1 MNVIYLRKLLICE
14 GFMEQFVI
22 MLRNVLIFVA
32 LAIPGY
38 IMVKGKLLQPAQSGV
53 LSKLL
58 MYLALPFMI
67 FSGVVKNLT
76 FDSSSLLMLGV
87 VAAIGLTAVLGMF
100 FISAPMVKME
110 KDKKTAGMMRFCAV
124 FANNGFLGIPL
135 AVAVFGGDSPVFTV
149 LIVLNIINNVLMY
162 TLGAYLTTGNKK
174 NISVKKA
181 FLNPVM
187 IAFVLGC
194 ICNLLGVVEKVPEVK
209 TFSDHFSNL
218 VTPISMTIIGMKLGA
233 ISFKKL
239 FSCGKLY
246 YVSFLKLVLFPVAIT
261 AALFALKLLPLTL
274 DWKSIILG
282 VFVAFSMPT
291 AGLAATFADEFG
303 GDTNNAVIFT
313 LGTTVLSVLTIPTLY
328 WVLNLFV

>member
-1 MNVIYLRKLLICE
+1 MGE
-14 GFMEQFVI
+14 FMI
-22 MLRNVLIFVA
+22 MLRNVMIFVA
-32 LAIPGY
+32 LAVPGY
-38 IMVKGKLLQPAQSGV
+38 ILVKGKLLRPEQSGV

-76 FDSSSLLMLGV
+76 FNKESLLMLGM
-87 VAAIGLTAVLGMF
+87 VALIGVAVIFGMF
-100 FISAPMVKME
+100 FVSVPLVKME
-110 KDKKTAGMMRFCAV
+110 KNKKTRGMMRFCAV

-162 TLGAYLTTGNKK
+162 TLGAYLTTGDKK

-181 FLNPVM
+181 FLNPVLV
-187 IAFVLGC
+187 AFVLGC
-194 ICNLLGVVEKVPEVK
+194 VCNLLAVKKYVPEVI
-209 TFSDHFSNL
+209 TFSDHFSNI
-218 VTPISMTIIGMKLGA
+218 VTPVSMTIIGMKLGA
-233 ISFKKL
+233 TSFRAL
-239 FSCGKLY
+239 FRSGRLY
-246 YVSFLKLVLFPVAIT
+246 YVSFLRLVLFPVAVT
-261 AALFALKLLPLTL
+261 AAMFILKAVPVNVPVE
-274 DWKSIILG
+274 SIILG

-303 GDTNNAVIFT
+303 GDTENAVILT

-328 WVLNLFV
+328 WLVNLFI

>member
-1 MNVIYLRKLLICE
+1 MGE
-14 GFMEQFVI
+14 FVI

-38 IMVKGKLLQPAQSGV
+38 ILVKGKLLRPEQSGV

-76 FDSSSLLMLGV
+76 FNREYLLLLGV
-87 VAAIGLTAVLGMF
+87 VAVIGIVVILGMF
-100 FISAPMVKME
+100 FVSVPLTKME
-110 KDKKTAGMMRFCAV
+110 KDKKTRGMLRFCAV

-135 AVAVFGGDSPVFTV
+135 AVAVFGADSLVFTV
-149 LIVLNIINNVLMY
+149 LMVLNIINNVLMY
-162 TLGAYLTTGNKK
+162 TLGAYLTTGDKK

-181 FLNPVM
+181 FLNPVLA
-187 IAFVLGC
+187 AFVFGC
-194 ICNLLGVVEKVPEVK
+194 ICNLLGVKKYVPEVI
-209 TFSDHFSNL
+209 TFSDHFSSV

-233 ISFKKL
+233 TSFKTL
-239 FSCGKLY
+239 FRSGKLY
-246 YVSFLKLVLFPVAIT
+246 YISLLKLVLFPVAVT
-261 AALFALKLLPLTL
+261 AAMFVLQALPGNLPVE
-274 DWKSIILG
+274 SIILG

-303 GDTNNAVIFT
+303 GDTENAVILT

-328 WVLNLFV
+328 WLLNLFI

>member
-1 MNVIYLRKLLICE
+1 MGE
-14 GFMEQFVI
+14 FVI

-38 IMVKGKLLQPAQSGV
+38 LLVKGKLLKPEQSGV
-53 LSKLL
+53 LSKIL

-67 FSGVVKNLT
+67 FSGVVKNLV
-76 FDSSSLLMLGV
+76 FNPASMLMLGL
-87 VAAIGLTAVLGMF
+87 VAVIGIAVVLGMF
-100 FISAPMVKME
+100 FVSAPLTKME
-110 KDKKTAGMMRFCAV
+110 KNQKTRGMLRFCAV

-135 AVAVFGGDSPVFTV
+135 AVAVFGSDSSVFTV
-149 LIVLNIINNVLMY
+149 VIVLNIINNVLMY
-162 TLGAYLTTGNKK
+162 TLGAYLTTGDKK

-181 FLNPVM
+181 FFNPVL

-194 ICNLLGVVEKVPEVK
+194 VCNLLGVKKYVPEVI
-209 TFSDHFSNL
+209 TFSDHFSNI
-218 VTPISMTIIGMKLGA
+218 VTPISMTVIGMKLGA
-233 ISFKKL
+233 TSFKTL
-239 FSCGKLY
+239 FRSGKLY

-261 AALFALKLLPLTL
+261 AVMFVLQFVPVNVPVE
-274 DWKSIILG
+274 SIILG

-303 GDTNNAVIFT
+303 GDTENAVIFT

-328 WVLNLFV
+328 WLLNLFV

>member
-1 MNVIYLRKLLICE
+1 ME
-14 GFMEQFVI
+14 EFMI
-22 MLRNVLIFVA
+22 MLRNVLMFVA
-32 LAIPGY
+32 LAIPGFLL
-38 IMVKGKLLQPAQSGV
+38 VKAKLLKPEQSGV

-76 FDSSSLLMLGV
+76 FDKDSLLMLGV
-87 VAAIGLTAVLGMF
+87 VALIGIVVVLGMF
-100 FISAPMVKME
+100 FVSTPLVNME
-110 KDKKTAGMMRFCAV
+110 KNQKTKGMMRFCAV

-162 TLGAYLTTGNKK
+162 TLGAYLATGDKK

-181 FLNPVM
+181 FLNPVLA
-187 IAFVLGC
+187 AFLLGC
-194 ICNLLGVVEKVPEVK
+194 VCNLLGVAKAVPEVGK
-209 TFSDHFSNL
+209 FSDHFGNI

-233 ISFKKL
+233 ISFKTL
-239 FSCGKLY
+239 FSSGKLY
-246 YVSFLKLVLFPVAIT
+246 YVSFLKLVLFPVVIT
-261 AALFALKLLPLTL
+261 AAMLALQNVSVNIPVKE
-274 DWKSIILG
+274 IILG

-303 GDTNNAVIFT
+303 GDTQNAVIFT

-328 WVLNLFV
+328 WLVNFFV

>member
-1 MNVIYLRKLLICE
+1 MGEFI
-14 GFMEQFVI
+14 I
-22 MLRNVLIFVA
+22 MLRNVLMFVA
-32 LAIPGY
+32 LAVPGY
-38 IMVKGKLLQPAQSGV
+38 ILVKSRLLKPEQSGV

-76 FDSSSLLMLGV
+76 FNADSLLMLGV
-87 VAAIGLTAVLGMF
+87 VAVLGIVCVLGMF
-100 FISAPMVKME
+100 FVSGPLMQGE
-110 KDKKTAGMMRFCAV
+110 KNPKTKGMMRFCAV

-162 TLGAYLTTGNKK
+162 TLGAYLTTGDKK

-181 FLNPVM
+181 FLNPVLV
-187 IAFVLGC
+187 AFVLGC
-194 ICNLLGVVEKVPEVK
+194 VCNLLGVAGKVPEVK
-209 TFSDHFSNL
+209 TFSDHFSNI

-233 ISFKKL
+233 TSFGSLLK
-239 FSCGKLY
+239 SRKLY
-246 YVSFLKLVLFPVAIT
+246 YISALRLVAFPAVLTALMLTLKA
-261 AALFALKLLPLTL
+261 LPLNL
-274 DWKSIILG
+274 PVESIILG
-282 VFVAFSMPT
+282 IFVAFSMPT

-303 GDTNNAVIFT
+303 GDTENAVIFT

-328 WVLNLFV
+328 WLVNLFI

>member
-1 MNVIYLRKLLICE
+1 MGEFI
-14 GFMEQFVI
+14 I

-32 LAIPGY
+32 LAVPGY
-38 IMVKGKLLQPAQSGV
+38 ILVKAKILQPAQSGV

-58 MYLALPFMI
+58 MYLGLPLMI

-76 FDSSSLLMLGV
+76 FDSGALMMLGAVALIGIV
-87 VAAIGLTAVLGMF
+87 VVLAMF
-100 FISAPMVKME
+100 FASAPMVKME
-110 KDKKTAGMMRFCAV
+110 KDKKVAGMMRFCSV

-135 AVAVFGGDSPVFTV
+135 AVAVFGSDSPVFTV

-162 TLGAYLTTGNKK
+162 TLGAYLTTGDQK

-181 FLNPVM
+181 FLNPVLV
-187 IAFVLGC
+187 AFVLGC
-194 ICNLLGVVEKVPEVK
+194 VCNLLGLVKIVPEVK
-209 TFSDHFSNL
+209 TFSDHFSNI

-239 FSCGKLY
+239 FGSGRLY
-246 YVSFLKLVLFPVAIT
+246 YVSFLRLVLFPAVVT
-261 AALFALKLLPLTL
+261 AALFAARLLPLGL

-303 GDTNNAVIFT
+303 GDTENAVIYT
-313 LGTTVLSVLTIPTLY
+313 LGTTVLCVVTIPTLY
-328 WVLNLFV
+328 WLVNLFV

>member
-1 MNVIYLRKLLICE
+1 
-14 GFMEQFVI
+14 MEEFII
-22 MLRNVLIFVA
+22 MLRNVLMFVA

-38 IMVKGKLLQPAQSGV
+38 ILVKCKMLAPQQSGV

-67 FSGVVKNLT
+67 FSGVVEKLT
-76 FDSSSLLMLGV
+76 FNKETLLMLGLVALIGVAV
-87 VAAIGLTAVLGMF
+87 VLFMF
-100 FISAPMVKME
+100 FVSTPLVKQE

-135 AVAVFGGDSPVFTV
+135 AAAVFGKDHPVFTV

-162 TLGAYLTTGNKK
+162 TLGAYLTTGDKK

-181 FLNPVM
+181 FVNPVL
-187 IAFVLGC
+187 IAFVLAC
-194 ICNLLGVVEKVPEVK
+194 ACNLLKVAKTVPEVL
-209 TFSDHFSNL
+209 TFSNHFSNI

-233 ISFKKL
+233 ISFKTL
-239 FSCGKLY
+239 FSSGKLY
-246 YVSFLKLVLFPVAIT
+246 YVSFLRLILFPAALT
-261 AALFALKLLPLTL
+261 AALFAAKLIPVAV

-303 GDTNNAVIFT
+303 GDTENAVIYT

-328 WVLNLFV
+328 WVVNLFI

>member
-1 MNVIYLRKLLICE
+1 MGEFL
-14 GFMEQFVI
+14 I

-38 IMVKGKLLQPAQSGV
+38 ILVKGKLLRPEQSGV

-76 FDSSSLLMLGV
+76 FNREYLLLLGV
-87 VAAIGLTAVLGMF
+87 VAVIGIVVILGMF
-100 FISAPMVKME
+100 FVSVPLTKME
-110 KDKKTAGMMRFCAV
+110 KDKKTRGMLRFCAV

-135 AVAVFGGDSPVFTV
+135 AVAVFGADSLVFTV
-149 LIVLNIINNVLMY
+149 LMVLNIINNVLMY
-162 TLGAYLTTGNKK
+162 TLGAYLTTGDKK
-174 NISVKKA
+174 KISVKKA
-181 FLNPVM
+181 FLNPVLA
-187 IAFVLGC
+187 AFVLGC
-194 ICNLLGVVEKVPEVK
+194 ICNLLGVKKYVPEFI
-209 TFSDHFSNL
+209 TFSDHFSSV

-233 ISFKKL
+233 TSFKTL
-239 FSCGKLY
+239 FRSGKLY
-246 YVSFLKLVLFPVAIT
+246 YISLLKLVLFPVAVT
-261 AALFALKLLPLTL
+261 AAMFVLQALPGNLPVE
-274 DWKSIILG
+274 SIILG

-303 GDTNNAVIFT
+303 GDTENAVILT

-328 WVLNLFV
+328 WLLNLFI

>member
-1 MNVIYLRKLLICE
+1 MGEFI
-14 GFMEQFVI
+14 I
-22 MLRNVLIFVA
+22 MLRNVMIFVA
-32 LAIPGY
+32 LAVPGY
-38 IMVKGKLLQPAQSGV
+38 ILVKGKILRPEQSGV

-76 FDSSSLLMLGV
+76 LNKESLLMLGV
-87 VAAIGLTAVLGMF
+87 VALIGIAVIFGMF
-100 FISAPMVKME
+100 FVSAPLVRME
-110 KDKKTAGMMRFCAV
+110 KNQKTRGMMRFCAV

-162 TLGAYLTTGNKK
+162 TLGAYLTTGDKK

-181 FLNPVM
+181 FLNPVLV
-187 IAFVLGC
+187 AFVLGC
-194 ICNLLGVVEKVPEVK
+194 ICNLLNVGKYIPEVI
-209 TFSDHFSNL
+209 TFSDHFSNI

-233 ISFKKL
+233 TSFKAL
-239 FSCGKLY
+239 FRSGKLY
-246 YVSFLKLVLFPVAIT
+246 YVSFLRLVLFPVAVT
-261 AALFALKLLPLTL
+261 ALMFVLKAVPINVPVE
-274 DWKSIILG
+274 SIILG

-303 GDTNNAVIFT
+303 GDAENAVILT
-313 LGTTVLSVLTIPTLY
+313 LGTTGHQLCFGKARAAEA
-328 WVLNLFV
+328 LFG

>member
-1 MNVIYLRKLLICE
+1 
-14 GFMEQFVI
+14 MEEFII
-22 MLRNVLIFVA
+22 MLRNVLMFVA

-38 IMVKGKLLQPAQSGV
+38 ILVKGKLLKPEQSGV

-58 MYLALPFMI
+58 MNLALPFMI

-76 FDSSSLLMLGV
+76 FNKESVLMLGI
-87 VAAIGLTAVLGMF
+87 VAVIGITVVLGMF
-100 FISAPMVKME
+100 FISAPLAKME
-110 KDKKTAGMMRFCAV
+110 KNPKTRGMMRFCAV

-162 TLGAYLTTGNKK
+162 TLGAYLATGDIK

-181 FLNPVM
+181 FLNPVLA
-187 IAFVLGC
+187 AFVLGC
-194 ICNLLGVVEKVPEVK
+194 ICNLLGVTKYVPEVI
-209 TFSDHFSNL
+209 TFSDHFSGI

-233 ISFKKL
+233 VSFKTL
-239 FSCGKLY
+239 FSSRKLY
-246 YVSFLKLVLFPVAIT
+246 YISALRLVVFPVVIT
-261 AALFALKLLPLTL
+261 AIGVALKDVLVSIPME
-274 DWKSIILG
+274 SIILG
-282 VFVAFSMPT
+282 VFVAFAMPT

-303 GDTNNAVIFT
+303 GDTENAVIFT

-328 WVLNLFV
+328 WLLNLFI

>member
-1 MNVIYLRKLLICE
+1 ME
-14 GFMEQFVI
+14 EFMI
-22 MLRNVLIFVA
+22 MLRNVLMFVA
-32 LAIPGY
+32 LAIPGF
-38 IMVKGKLLQPAQSGV
+38 ILVKTKLLKPEQSGV

-76 FDSSSLLMLGV
+76 FDGDSLLMLGV
-87 VAAIGLTAVLGMF
+87 VALIGMVVVLGMF
-100 FISAPMVKME
+100 FVSAPLVNME
-110 KDKKTAGMMRFCAV
+110 KNQKTKGMMRFCAV

-162 TLGAYLTTGNKK
+162 TLGAYLATGDKK

-181 FLNPVM
+181 FLNPVLV
-187 IAFVLGC
+187 AFVLGC
-194 ICNLLGVVEKVPEVK
+194 ICNLLGVGKAVPEVGK
-209 TFSDHFSNL
+209 FSDHFGSI

-233 ISFKKL
+233 ISFKTL
-239 FSCGKLY
+239 FSSGKLY
-246 YVSFLKLVLFPVAIT
+246 YVSFLKLVLFPVVIT
-261 AALFALKLLPLTL
+261 AAMLALQNISLNIPVKE
-274 DWKSIILG
+274 IILG

-303 GDTNNAVIFT
+303 GDTESAVIFT
-313 LGTTVLSVLTIPTLY
+313 LGTTVLSVITIPTLY
-328 WVLNLFV
+328 YLVNLFI